1 MLDER
6 FVPTPGRW
14 QALRSVLGGQ
24 KGRGRGER
32 CDLPVFAVGRGG
44 VCGAHRQGSPP
55 PAGIVVQTRSVRVA
69 SPGDGLSSMAG
80 EDGGVMNLTQGDT
93 LLSPRRAA
101 FRPASSLRP
110 RWPREGKGRKRLG
123 VSRLPS

>member
-1 MLDER
+1 MRGSSPHPEGGRHFGASSGVRRDAAAASAVTRLSSPWAEEGCAA
-6 FVPTPGRW
+6 PTGR
-14 QALRSVLGGQ
+14 A
-24 KGRGRGER
+24 
-32 CDLPVFAVGRGG
+32 A
-44 VCGAHRQGSPP
+44 P

-101 FRPASSLRP
+101 FRLASSLRP

-123 VSRLPS
+123 VSHLPS